1 MVERERDGKGQQPG
15 PAELLRAALEKIV
28 FFEWRLS
35 ELAGELA
42 SAEARCVSAEKARAE
57 AEDDARAAAAQ
68 ARHARN
74 QCAELEAERARLNA
88 MVSRPARPGPD
99 PAALDAERR
108 RSAGLAAE
116 LAATRAELSRARAER
131 ERILAEMI
139 SQART
144 GAEESPAALAQFI
157 SELRGEVIAL
167 RDHQKRCEELLASA
181 GIAPPAFEPAHLHPA
196 PAAQAA
202 AEPVDEARAMWSE
215 GRLAPAPALTSHF
228 PLPPE
233 PKTSAAARAL
243 ADQCLRSLS
252 SADSSRREQAARH
265 LVAAP
270 IAAAAPSLAA
280 ALSQETD
287 AKARAQLAR
296 ALAACGGEGAADVVS
311 QLQTEREHALVRLA
325 ALEALCAIPA
335 RAAAA
340 LRIAAADA
348 APAVRRRAAALSV
361 SEGHE
366 ELIAQFAADEDA
378 SVRAA
383 VDAAR
388 SEAAAPARAPAS
400 PRPASAA
407 KAAAAP
413 IPEVVAAPP
422 EAAQTR
428 PRDPVRA
435 ALRRLVLEGGTP

>member
-1 MVERERDGKGQQPG
+1 
-15 PAELLRAALEKIV
+15 
-28 FFEWRLS
+28 
-35 ELAGELA
+35 
-42 SAEARCVSAEKARAE
+42 
-57 AEDDARAAAAQ
+57 
-68 ARHARN
+68 
-74 QCAELEAERARLNA
+74 
-88 MVSRPARPGPD
+88 
-99 PAALDAERR
+99 
-108 RSAGLAAE
+108 
-116 LAATRAELSRARAER
+116 
-131 ERILAEMI
+131 MI

-167 RDHQKRCEELLASA
+167 RDHQKKCEELLAAA
-181 GIAPPAFEPAHLHPA
+181 GIAPPAFERAHLQSA
-196 PAAQAA
+196 PAAQGA

-233 PKTSAAARAL
+233 PKTSTAARAL

-270 IAAAAPSLAA
+270 LAAAAPSLAA
-280 ALSQETD
+280 ALAQESD
-287 AKARAQLAR
+287 PKARAQLAR
-296 ALAACGGEGAADVVS
+296 ALAACGGEGAADVVA
-311 QLQTEREHALVRLA
+311 QLQSDREHALVRLA

-348 APAVRRRAAALSV
+348 APAVRRRAAALAV
-361 SEGHE
+361 GEGQE
-366 ELIAQFAADEDA
+366 ELITRFAADEDA

-388 SEAAAPARAPAS
+388 SEATAPAPARAPAA
-400 PRPASAA
+400 PA
-407 KAAAAP
+407 KAAPAP
-413 IPEVVAAPP
+413 VSEVVAAPAEP
-422 EAAQTR
+422 AQAR

-435 ALRRLVLEGGTP
+435 ALRRLVLEGGSP